1 MIRIQLV
8 DDHSL
13 VREGLTRLFEKA
25 DDIEI
30 AAIARDGDTAVQLD
44 AETRADVLLMDLSM
58 PGMDGIEATRQI
70 CEARDD
76 AKVVMLTAHTDK
88 RNVLAAL
95 DAGAVGYLV
104 KDSEAHTLIEGVRAA
119 ANGACPVD
127 PRAVK
132 ILVDTRGEQ
141 TEPSLTGRETEVLK
155 LVGRGLP
162 NKQIARKLGIREK
175 TVKSHLTRVFCQ
187 LGVSDRTQAALWAH
201 EQGIA

>member
-13 VREGLTRLFEKA
+13 VREGLARLFEKTE
-25 DDIEI
+25 DIEI
-30 AAIARDGDTAVQLD
+30 AAIARDGDTAVKLD

-76 AKVVMLTAHTDK
+76 ARVVMLTAHSDK

-119 ANGACPVD
+119 ASGACPVD

-132 ILVDTRGEQ
+132 ILVHTRGEQ